1 MGKQGQ
7 SRKRRPSVW
16 GQCLCVVLAQIRAR
30 LLRNRLETCTNALPS
45 SSRAW
50 GQLLLMIPLPL
61 AAPQTTIES
70 QGHRA
75 PSPRRSWPSYSLWT
89 SYIYVGRAFSTLF
102 SEKPQL
108 CKSNVVLPEQR
119 FWSVL
124 NLEESA
130 WDLGR
135 GVGSSVAKNRI
146 LEKHSYRIRFGTSLH
161 ARGLNKSYRSWDS
174 SSWCYSLFSLLS
186 FIWTNVSLKL
196 EVSDQIS
203 IILSGIRTLRSVADI
218 YSGPVVCHMTC

>member
-1 MGKQGQ
+1 M
-7 SRKRRPSVW
+7 SD
-16 GQCLCVVLAQIRAR
+16 L
-30 LLRNRLETCTNALPS
+30 
-45 SSRAW
+45 
-50 GQLLLMIPLPL
+50 
-61 AAPQTTIES
+61 
-70 QGHRA
+70 
-75 PSPRRSWPSYSLWT
+75 T
-89 SYIYVGRAFSTLF
+89 S
-102 SEKPQL
+102 
-108 CKSNVVLPEQR
+108 VLPEQR

-146 LEKHSYRIRFGTSLH
+146 LEKHSCRIRFGTSLH
-161 ARGLNKSYRSWDS
+161 ARGLNKPYRSWDS

-203 IILSGIRTLRSVADI
+203 IILSGIRTPRRELTFILGLLCVIWHARSLHALSHWNHYSPLGGGSFTLTLRWGHWSRNTITMITTLATAACFPALRAPKWWTRTVTNLGNI
-218 YSGPVVCHMTC
+218 NNSKPEFWLYITSPLMFNKQEVCVCVCVCVCV